1 MHRHTGFAAFG
12 YMLQI
17 PLTAGNEVRKAAVPV
32 VVSEIIQEIRLQIL
46 QDCIAENLLGFRAM
60 RIGRKIAVIQTDEQR
75 HAVAVLARTQ
85 IKLVV
90 KLLCRIISVIAVRRV
105 VVNRDDADADAVF
118 LRDRP
123 GLFLERV
130 NLGLRQHLFIVE
142 HARLV
147 CRWVNGIRAAELCGL
162 VSFLRL
168 GGRGVALIRYI
179 VLNRK
184 GRKQQQKHCQER
196 SQTQFSLVF
205 HLRRLLTEN
214 TAAPSAPQS

>member
-32 VVSEIIQEIRLQIL
+32 IVSEIIQEIRLQIL
-46 QDCIAENLLGFRAM
+46 LDRIAENLFGFRTV
-60 RIGRKIAVIQTDEQR
+60 RIGRKIAVIQTDKQR

-90 KLLCRIISVIAVRRV
+90 ELLCRIINAIAVRRV
-105 VVNRDDADADAVF
+105 VVNRDDADADAIL
-118 LRDRP
+118 LRDRL
-123 GLFLERV
+123 GLFLERI
-130 NLGLRQHLFIVE
+130 NLDLRQHLFIVE
-142 HARLV
+142 HSRLV
-147 CRWVNGIRAAELCGL
+147 CRRVNRIRTAELCGL

-184 GRKQQQKHCQER
+184 GRKQQQKHG
-196 SQTQFSLVF
+196 
-205 HLRRLLTEN
+205 
-214 TAAPSAPQS
+214 